1 MNYLKFFVLA
11 YLLSL
16 TTACSVVKKIT
27 DMPIGIGFSALE
39 LCSRIFIS
47 EEDEQLVIDKVLAA
61 KVFPL
66 THFWNFNVN
75 RIEKI
80 VSVSALFF
88 SSFNESTAIY
98 RSGIGCT
105 LAINKSPKQI
115 KQQTITPLKII
126 QENTLSGLQATRG
139 KTSEREGLNRQA
151 SKEIENIVASMFLEN
166 LEQDGYHDVNTFA
179 ALVAYDGEI
188 VTEQYEENHN
198 PNMRMLS
205 WSMAKTITGLL
216 AGILYDQGKLDPN
229 ERVAALSNHGKTAT
243 IAHVMNMSSGLDWQE
258 GYKGASN
265 VSNMLYME
273 SNSSEYVAL
282 RDQVAE
288 AGSVYQYSTG
298 DTQLLAQVISSKISP
313 NLQDVY
319 EFYQRNLFHKLGI
332 YNAVIEHD
340 ESGNFLGG
348 ARIFLTPRDWLK
360 IGLLISNKGL
370 WKIGEQGAEV
380 RVVSQE
386 WIEFMSTASPAV
398 DYYGGQIWL
407 NDMEANFPDIPR
419 DALFLRGHSGQFVG
433 IVPSKKLV
441 MVRLGVYG
449 PKVLPS
455 EYARLFMEDMIKV
468 LKQLP

>member
-1 MNYLKFFVLA
+1 MNYLRFFALV
-11 YLLSL
+11 YFFSL
-16 TTACSVVKKIT
+16 ISSCSAVKKIT

-47 EEDEQLVIDKVLAA
+47 EENEQLVIDKVLAA

-66 THFWNFNVN
+66 THFWNLNVN
-75 RIEKI
+75 RIEKT
-80 VSVSALFF
+80 VSVSAPFF
-88 SSFNESTAIY
+88 SAFNKSTAVY

-105 LAINKSPKQI
+105 LAINKSPEQI
-115 KQQTITPLKII
+115 KQQTIIPLEAL
-126 QENTLSGLQATRG
+126 QRNTAPNLESARG
-139 KTSEREGLNRQA
+139 KAAESEWLSMQV
-151 SKEIENIVASMFLEN
+151 SKDLKDIANSMFLEN

-179 ALVAYDGEI
+179 AIIAYDGRI
-188 VTEQYEENHN
+188 VTEQYEERHN

-205 WSMAKTITGLL
+205 WSMAKTVTGLL

-229 ERVAALSNHGKTAT
+229 EMVSALSAHGKVAT
-243 IAHVMNMSSGLDWQE
+243 IAQVMNMSSGLEWQE
-258 GYKGASN
+258 GYKGASH
-265 VSNMLYME
+265 VSNMLYTE
-273 SNSSEYVAL
+273 SDSSEYVAR

-298 DTQLLAQVISSKISP
+298 DTQLLAKVISSKISP

-319 EFYQRNLFHKLGI
+319 EFYQKNLFHKLGI

-348 ARIFLTPRDWLK
+348 ARVFLTPRDWLK
-360 IGLLISNKGL
+360 IGHLISNKGL
-370 WKIGEQGAEV
+370 WKGEEGQEE

-398 DYYGGQIWL
+398 DYYGGQVWL
-407 NDMEANFPDIPR
+407 NDMEADFPEIPR
-419 DALFLRGHSGQFVG
+419 DALFLRGHGGQFVG

-441 MVRLGVYG
+441 MLRLGVYG
-449 PKVLPS
+449 PQVLPS
-455 EYARLFMEDMIKV
+455 EYARLFMENMIKV
-468 LKQLP
+468 LRQLP